1 MAVGTEGA
9 LARALEFQ
17 RGSDALLADT
27 VTPVPEG
34 WVVRSA
40 SLPLVWHLNYVEVS
54 VAVEAAEAAALADRH
69 LGDLGHR
76 QLFVT
81 APPAAGERL
90 AAELRSQGWRVE
102 RSVLMALARNPDRD
116 VETSSVVEA
125 DEADA
130 LGLMRD
136 WTGEHPALRES
147 PEAHRQVIEATR
159 LTWRARNAQ
168 RLGLLGRDGELAG
181 ITMVFSDGV
190 VAQVADVYVTP
201 DERGRGFAR
210 ILVTEAVR
218 LAVDAGHELVF
229 IEANDEGWPK
239 ELYAKVGF
247 EAVGRTW
254 GLGR

>member
-1 MAVGTEGA
+1 
-9 LARALEFQ
+9 
-17 RGSDALLADT
+17 
-27 VTPVPEG
+27 
-34 WVVRSA
+34 
-40 SLPLVWHLNYVEVS
+40 
-54 VAVEAAEAAALADRH
+54 
-69 LGDLGHR
+69 
-76 QLFVT
+76 
-81 APPAAGERL
+81 
-90 AAELRSQGWRVE
+90 
-102 RSVLMALARNPDRD
+102 
-116 VETSSVVEA
+116 
-125 DEADA
+125 
-130 LGLMRD
+130 
-136 WTGEHPALRES
+136 
-147 PEAHRQVIEATR
+147 VIEATR